1 MSFPREKKGYF
12 KLHIE
17 LVLNMLRL
25 SKLFGENIFQAF
37 YLCNAMRQVL

>member
-17 LVLNMLRL
+17 LVLKHVLRL
-25 SKLFGENIFQAF
+25 SKLSGENIFQAF
-37 YLCNAMRQVL
+37 LLLQCK